1 MSWKWIHFPVMFLF
15 LSTNGAEWAAVIYTL
30 LENAKLKGLE
40 PESLKKIVDYPGD
53 RLEELLPAN
62 WERNFGEL
70 KEEV

>member
-1 MSWKWIHFPVMFLF
+1 V
-15 LSTNGAEWAAVIYTL
+15 
-30 LENAKLKGLE
+30 
-40 PESLKKIVDYPGD
+40 LKKIVDYPED